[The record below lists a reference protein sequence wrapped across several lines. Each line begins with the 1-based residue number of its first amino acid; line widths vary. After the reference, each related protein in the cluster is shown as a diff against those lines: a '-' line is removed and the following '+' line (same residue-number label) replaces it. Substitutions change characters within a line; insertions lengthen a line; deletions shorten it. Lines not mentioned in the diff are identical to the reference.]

1 MKRLLT
7 ASVAVAAFGCTG
19 AISTSAVAEGAWKF
33 EVEQPREQPILRY
46 IENDKLVFLV
56 GCGHAVGLHIKYPAM
71 PKKKGKATITL
82 ANSKTSMK
90 FVGEFEPPDDKDD
103 ATTFLQWDLG
113 YRRQDPKLYGKAW
126 ERKLESLFDLLTD
139 GGPITVSAKGRS
151 YQIPAAVTV
160 GDWRKG
166 WHEHCL

>member
-1 MKRLLT
+1 MLR
-7 ASVAVAAFGCTG
+7 SSFSDFDPC
-19 AISTSAVAEGAWKF
+19 
-33 EVEQPREQPILRY
+33 EQPSLSYVE
-46 IENDKLVFLV
+46 DGKDVFYV
-56 GCGHAVGLHIKYPAM
+56 GCGRAFGLHVKYPAT
-71 PKKKGKATITL
+71 PKKEGKATITL

-90 FVGEFEPPDDKDD
+90 VVGEFTEPVEEDP
-103 ATTFLQWDLG
+103 TTFVQWDLG

-126 ERKLESLFDLLTD
+126 KRKLEKFFDLLAN

-160 GDWRKG
+160 GGWRKG

>member
-1 MKRLLT
+1 MGCGR
-7 ASVAVAAFGCTG
+7 AFG
-19 AISTSAVAEGAWKF
+19 
-33 EVEQPREQPILRY
+33 
-46 IENDKLVFLV
+46 
-56 GCGHAVGLHIKYPAM
+56 LHVKYPAT
-71 PKKKGKATITL
+71 PKKEGKATITL

-90 FVGEFEPPDDKDD
+90 VVGEFTEPVEEDP
-103 ATTFLQWDLG
+103 TTFVQWDLG

-126 ERKLESLFDLLTD
+126 ERKLEKFFDLLAN

-160 GDWRKG
+160 GGWRKG